1 MANRSPGVMSID
13 RGSSPRKEI
22 LRGWVEVEGEIL
34 SPEETLSRVRS
45 NPFAATAFG
54 GEFSLE
60 WDSCTARD
68 RLGIVPGPGP
78 AGTIICGGDDI
89 GEVHPQYPRMDLEA
103 AIREAVRLRS
113 GHGVVALS
121 GGVDSA
127 LVAALARL
135 PCIAV
140 GVDGSHDLERAAS
153 AAGLLGL
160 ECSRVVI
167 HREEV
172 EEAFKSVLE
181 LIPRKSPVDAAI
193 ATTQFFITRA
203 ARDRGYDRVLTGQ
216 GADELFGGYARY
228 LTAGDIESQLARD
241 FATLGAQAERDQA
254 VAAMH
259 GVLLSMPYLD
269 LRVVDAAHALP
280 AEKKVSG
287 SLRKVALREVAGKHI
302 PHELAWAEKKAMQYG
317 SGLAKEIRRLA
328 RNRGCRNVS
337 EYIAELAGKKMES
350 Q

>member
-1 MANRSPGVMSID
+1 MSID

-22 LRGWVEVEGEIL
+22 FKGWVEVAGEIL
-34 SPEETLSRVRS
+34 PPEEALRLVRC
-45 NPFAATAFG
+45 NPRAATAFG

-60 WDSCTARD
+60 WNNCTARD
-68 RLGIVPGPGP
+68 RLGIAPGPGS
-78 AGTIICGGDDI
+78 AGKIICAGSPI
-89 GEVHPQYPRMDLEA
+89 GEVYPQYPRMDLEP
-103 AIREAVRLRS
+103 AIREAVRLR
-113 GHGVVALS
+113 GGQGVVALS
-121 GGVDSA
+121 GGVDST

-135 PCIAV
+135 PCLAV
-140 GVDGSHDLERAAS
+140 GVNGSHDLERAAS

-172 EEAFKSVLE
+172 EEAFKSVLRV
-181 LIPRKSPVDAAI
+181 IPRKSPVDAAI
-193 ATTQFFITRA
+193 ATTQFFIARA

-228 LTAGDIESQLARD
+228 LNARDIESQLARD

-254 VAAMH
+254 VAALH

-269 LRVVDAAHALP
+269 LRVVNAAHALP
-280 AEKKVSG
+280 AERKVSG

-317 SGLAKEIRRLA
+317 SGVAKEIGRLA

-337 EYIAELAGKKMES
+337 EYIAELAGKQMES